1 MIYVRR
7 GEIITKRR
15 LVGWLETNKKI
26 GLGKMHGLNF
36 FFWNWFDIQALSA
49 LLRLEIVVTMN
60 RSKDSQSICIQWENK
75 WKIN

>member
-36 FFWNWFDIQALSA
+36 FFFGIDLTFKHYQL
-49 LLRLEIVVTMN
+49 
-60 RSKDSQSICIQWENK
+60 C
-75 WKIN
+75 